1 MVSPQAKRLAIEM
14 LQLKHFMSQR
24 RACKLVGLN
33 RSVARYKFEKDQTML
48 LEKIKKIAFER
59 RRFGYRRIHLLL
71 KKSGEQVNHK
81 RVWRLYKEAGLK
93 VIKRGGRKKAVGSR
107 LVKIAPQRAN
117 QRWSVDFV
125 SDALYDGRRIRLLT
139 IVDDFTRECLK
150 IIVDRSINGQRVAK
164 ELSQLVLE
172 CGIPEEIISDNG
184 TEFTS
189 NAILS
194 WAYEQRICWRYIE
207 PGKPIQNAFIES
219 FNGKLRD
226 ECLNENW
233 FTGINDARRVI
244 NSWQLDYNKNRPH
257 TAHNGL
263 SPWEFIEKTRLENT
277 KAC

>member
-1 MVSPQAKRLAIEM
+1 
-14 LQLKHFMSQR
+14 
-24 RACKLVGLN
+24 
-33 RSVARYKFEKDQTML
+33 ML

-81 RVWRLYKEAGLK
+81 RVQRLYKEAGLK
-93 VIKRGGRKKAVGSR
+93 VIKRGGRKKALGSR

-117 QRWSVDFV
+117 QRWSIDFV
-125 SDALYDGRRIRLLT
+125 SDALYDGRRIRLFT
-139 IVDDFTRECLK
+139 VVDDFTRECLK

-194 WAYEQRICWRYIE
+194 WAYEQRLCWKYIE

-233 FTGINDARRVI
+233 FTSLNDARRVI

-257 TAHNGL
+257 TAYDGAPKML
-263 SPWEFIEKTRLENT
+263 L
-277 KAC
+277 